1 MTKLRFLISFI
12 HSHRAKTGIRLLILV
27 SLALSSNLFLP
38 VRLAAQSASRYFPPK
53 DLMLI
58 GVYYYPEHWPER
70 QWDRDFAKMEEMGF
84 EFVHMAEFAWSFME
98 PEEGRF
104 DFAWLDRAVELAARH
119 HLRVILC
126 TPTPTPPAW
135 FAEKHPE
142 SFIVGADGRRLEH
155 GSRTNNA
162 LADPA
167 YLRYS
172 ERIITEMARRY
183 GRNPAVWG
191 WQLDNEPGAQADY
204 SPSAQQAF
212 RQWLGARY
220 KTIDALNREW
230 GAAFWSLNYN
240 SFDQILIPN
249 PTMLYG
255 PSPHA
260 MLDFRR
266 FTADQT
272 GKFLNWQ
279 AGLLRRHTQ
288 PSQWITT
295 NYITTIG
302 SADPRRSTDLDFI
315 TFTIYPVSGGRNL
328 GEDGFRL
335 GWQHGMAFAVAFY
348 KNFKGATGVME
359 LQPGQVNWARINPQP
374 MPGAVRMWLWH
385 AFAGGCSFASPYRF
399 RQPLYGSE
407 QYHYGIVGTD
417 GVTPSPGGL
426 EYSQVAREMRML
438 RTRFDASAKPP
449 QDYLARK
456 TAILWNHENLW
467 NIDHQKQTALWDT
480 WGHMFRYLEIAK
492 SFGAPL
498 DVISEKDDFSDYPV
512 LIAPAYQLIDEEL
525 VRKWT
530 RYVEQGGR
538 LVLTSRTGQK
548 DRNGHLWE
556 SRWAEPIYPLIGAE
570 ISFFDLLLDDGKG
583 EVRMNSATY
592 PWNVWAD
599 VLKPQPGTESMAS
612 YSNQYYAGQSA
623 VTYRRLGKGS
633 VTYIGVQTKDGR
645 LEKDVLREVYK
656 RAGIA
661 TADYP
666 PGVYVDWR
674 DGFWV
679 GVNYSSSPADIP
691 VPKGAEIILGSARLK
706 PADVVLWK

>member
-1 MTKLRFLISFI
+1 MHRFRFLIP
-12 HSHRAKTGIRLLILV
+12 LLLV
-27 SLALSSNLFLP
+27 LVGNAVSITATT
-38 VRLAAQSASRYFPPK
+38 ADSASRFFPAK
-53 DLMLI
+53 DLMKI
-58 GVYYYPEHWPER
+58 GVYYYPEHWPQQ
-70 QWDRDFAKMEEMGF
+70 QWDRDFAKMEQMGF
-84 EFVHMAEFAWSFME
+84 EFVHMAEFAWAFME
-98 PEEGRF
+98 PEERRF
-104 DFAWLDRAVELAARH
+104 DFAWLDHAVELAARH
-119 HLRVILC
+119 NLRVILC

-135 FAEKHPE
+135 LAEKHPE
-142 SFIVGADGRRLEH
+142 SFLVGANGRRLEH

-172 ERIITEMARRY
+172 ERIITELARRY

-191 WQLDNEPGAQADY
+191 WQLDNEPHAQADY
-204 SPSAQQAF
+204 SPSAEQAF
-212 RQWLGARY
+212 RQWLKARY
-220 KTIDALNREW
+220 KTIDVLNREW
-230 GAAFWSLNYN
+230 GAAFWSLMYN
-240 SFDQILIPN
+240 SFDQIRILN

-272 GKFLNWQ
+272 GRFLNWQ
-279 AGLLRRHTQ
+279 AAVLRRHIAPT
-288 PSQWITT
+288 QWITT

-302 SADPRRSTDLDFI
+302 SADPRRSTELDFI
-315 TFTIYPVSGGRNL
+315 SFTLYPVSGGRNL

-335 GWQHGMAFAVAFY
+335 GWQHGMAYAVAFY
-348 KNFKGATGVME
+348 KNFRGATGVME

-385 AFAGGCSFASPYRF
+385 AFAGGCSFAAPYRF

-407 QYHYGIVGTD
+407 LYHYGIVGTD

-426 EYSQVAREMRML
+426 EYSQVAREMRMM
-438 RTRFDASAKPP
+438 RTKLDLSAKPP
-449 QDYLARK
+449 ADYLARR

-467 NIDHQKQTALWDT
+467 DIDQHKQTALWDT
-480 WGHMFRYLEIAK
+480 WGHMFRYLEVAK

-498 DVISEKDDFSDYPV
+498 DVIAEKDDFSAYPV

-530 RYVEQGGR
+530 RYTEQGGH

-548 DRNGHLWE
+548 KRNGQLWE
-556 SRWAEPIYPLIGAE
+556 ARWAEPIYPLIGAE
-570 ISFFDLLLDDGKG
+570 VSFFDLLLDDGKG
-583 EVRMNSATY
+583 EVRMKSATY

-599 VLKPQPGTESMAS
+599 VLKPLVGTESLAE
-612 YSNQYYAGQSA
+612 YSNQYYAGQTA
-623 VTYRRLGKGS
+623 VTHRRLGKGS

-645 LEKDVLREVYK
+645 LEKEVLREVYK

-661 TADYP
+661 TEDYP

-679 GVNYSSSPADIP
+679 GVNYSSSPADIRLP
-691 VPKGAEIILGSARLK
+691 EGAEILLGSRPLKPAEVVVWRGGSAR
-706 PADVVLWK
+706 